1 MGKIKIIT
9 DSTVDLPKEL
19 LSELDIEVLP
29 VLINFGEESYLDGV
43 EITLDEVFKRID
55 EGDVFPTTGQITPNR
70 FVETYKKYIDE
81 GYKVL
86 AVLMSSGMSGT
97 YQSACVAKQMLET
110 DDVYIVDSQT
120 ITAGLGILVL
130 KAAKL
135 RDSGLKIEE
144 IVNELEQVKPYIN
157 SSLSF
162 DSLDNLVK
170 GGRLPKAVSVVTGML
185 GIKLILEVKDG
196 VMDVKGKVRGP
207 KKAVKRII
215 SDMEE
220 LVPRKDM
227 PVLLVDVNYDEITQ
241 PLKEYL
247 ESNNIDYIEGPVGCS
262 VGIHS
267 GNKAGGLFFISEKLN
282 K

>member
-1 MGKIKIIT
+1 MEKIKIIT

-19 LSELDIEVLP
+19 LRELDVEVLP
-29 VLINFGEESYLDGV
+29 VLINFGEESYLDGI
-43 EITLDEVFKRID
+43 EITLDEVFEKID
-55 EGDVFPTTGQITPNR
+55 NGDVFPTTAQIVPNR
-70 FVETYKKYIDE
+70 FVEVYKKYLNQ

-97 YQSACVAKQMLET
+97 YQSACLAKQMLET
-110 DDVYIVDSQT
+110 EDVQVVDSQT
-120 ITAGLGILVL
+120 ITSGLGLLVI

-135 RDSGLKIEE
+135 RDQGLKMDEIVKGLEE
-144 IVNELEQVKPYIN
+144 IKPYIN

-185 GIKLILEVKDG
+185 GIKLILEVRDG
-196 VMDVKGKVRGP
+196 VMALKGKVRGS

-220 LVPRKDM
+220 LIPRNDL
-227 PVLLVDVNYDEITQ
+227 PVIIVNVNNDDICIG
-241 PLKEYL
+241 LKEYL
-247 ESNNIDYIEGPVGCS
+247 EEHNIDYIEGPVGCS

-267 GNKAGGLFFISEKLN
+267 GDKAVGVFFVSEKL
-282 K
+282 

>member
-1 MGKIKIIT
+1 MEKIKIIT

-19 LSELDIEVLP
+19 LKELDVEVLP
-29 VLINFGEESYLDGV
+29 VLINFGEESYLDGI
-43 EITLDEVFKRID
+43 EITLDEVFEKID
-55 EGDVFPTTGQITPNR
+55 NGDVFPTTAQIVPNR
-70 FVETYKKYIDE
+70 FVEVYEKYLNQ

-97 YQSACVAKQMLET
+97 YQSACLAKQMLET
-110 DDVYIVDSQT
+110 EDVQVVDSQT
-120 ITAGLGILVL
+120 ITSGLGLLVI

-135 RDSGLKIEE
+135 RDQGLKMDEIVKGLEE
-144 IVNELEQVKPYIN
+144 IKPYIN

-185 GIKLILEVKDG
+185 GIKLILEVRDG
-196 VMDVKGKVRGP
+196 VMALKGKVRGS
-207 KKAVKRII
+207 KKAIKRII

-220 LVPRKDM
+220 LIPRRDL
-227 PVLLVDVNYDEITQ
+227 PVIIVNVNNDDICIG
-241 PLKEYL
+241 LKEYL
-247 ESNNIDYIEGPVGCS
+247 EEHNIDYIEGPVGCS

-267 GNKAGGLFFISEKLN
+267 GDKAVGVFFVSEKL
-282 K
+282 